1 MWRRGRVPGARL
13 RLWLREKE
21 QVIGPTLSPSVTGSV
36 ASMGGPAP
44 VCALLS
50 RAVHVPLKA
59 EEVVGSSRETT

>member
-1 MWRRGRVPGARL
+1 MWRRGRVPGAGL

-21 QVIGPTLSPSVTGSV
+21 QMIGPTLSPSVTGGV

-59 EEVVGSSRETT
+59 EEVIGSSRETT